1 MIGYEIEK
9 EEMII
14 ADDERFKMN
23 FRLKSRAILMN
34 EINVTAKTDKVW
46 KKNYSTFKRAF
57 LGSTKNGESCTICL
71 LYTSPSPRDRG

>member
-34 EINVTAKTDKVW
+34 EINVTAKTDKELQ
-46 KKNYSTFKRAF
+46 Y
-57 LGSTKNGESCTICL
+57 L
-71 LYTSPSPRDRG
+71 